1 LFNTSNVL
9 SAPPGTD
16 ITLDFTVT
24 ATDALINDASV
35 TITGSASG
43 DGSVELSECL
53 GAPDCSSG
61 TLKVQIPESE
71 GVGST
76 AHTTF
81 SPTSSLYVT
90 KDTVTFAGLGTVTL
104 DTILELFSEEVT
116 PPSNITVPPVPEP
129 ASLVLLGSAL
139 IGFAAIRR
147 RKRM

>member
-1 LFNTSNVL
+1 MFCQP
-9 SAPPGTD
+9 PPGTD

-35 TITGSASG
+35 TITGAASG
-43 DGSVELSECL
+43 DGSVTLSECL

-61 TLKVQIPESE
+61 TMKVQIPESG

-90 KDTVTFAGLGTVTL
+90 KDTVAFAGLGMVRL
-104 DTILELFSEEVT
+104 DTIEELFSELT
-116 PPSNITVPPVPEP
+116 PPSNITVPPSVPEP
-129 ASLVLLGSAL
+129 
-139 IGFAAIRR
+139 
-147 RKRM
+147 